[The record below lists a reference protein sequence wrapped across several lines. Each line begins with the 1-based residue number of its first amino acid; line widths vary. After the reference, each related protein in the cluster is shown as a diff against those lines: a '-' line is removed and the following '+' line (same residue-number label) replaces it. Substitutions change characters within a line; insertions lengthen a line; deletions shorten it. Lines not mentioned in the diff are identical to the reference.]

1 MSFMNAL
8 EIAASGLAASRTR
21 MNVTAANVANA
32 NTTRGADGGPYK
44 RQDPVLQA
52 VPVAQPFGQM
62 LRDRL
67 SASLRGV
74 QVTGVVQDQR
84 APRQV
89 YDPSHPDAD
98 ARGMVAMP
106 NVNLVEEM
114 VDMITASRAYEAGV
128 TTIQTLKSMANK
140 ALSIGR

>member
-106 NVNLVEEM
+106 NVNLVEER